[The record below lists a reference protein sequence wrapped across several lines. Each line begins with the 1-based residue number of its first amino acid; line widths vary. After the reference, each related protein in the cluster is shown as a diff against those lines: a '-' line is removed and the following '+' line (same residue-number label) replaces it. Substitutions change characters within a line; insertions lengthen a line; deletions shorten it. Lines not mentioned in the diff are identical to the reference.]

1 MGQAPRPA
9 LKPPQANAGMGPQPQ
24 MGQPQISPGAGYSSQ
39 QMQQI
44 QQAGGLGAVASGFA
58 GPRPITSN
66 GQTRT
71 PTMPGGV
78 PPQQGGSYPMQA
90 RTPQAG
96 GVPAATQTPP
106 WATQQ
111 RMQQQAG
118 LGSQPMGQQIQG
130 AIQQQRG
137 TPGPMNPAVS
147 PQNAPP
153 RPYNMT
159 PSGGANTTM
168 ARPMYIP
175 PDMPTQ
181 KPSPAPQAQ
190 QSQPQAQPMMN
201 YGGQPT
207 IDAGPVYSQ
216 QQQDQLINQAVG
228 QNGMQAATNRQS
240 MMSSL
245 GAAGFAGGGSPKAM
259 ALENQIRAAQMGA
272 DNAART
278 GIPLQLAETNAKHL
292 LASQQAQENQ
302 YSNRQNER
310 LTGQGQQL
318 GFMQGLMGSLLTY

>member
-1 MGQAPRPA
+1 M
-9 LKPPQANAGMGPQPQ
+9 ANAGMGPQPQ
-24 MGQPQISPGAGYSSQ
+24 MGVPQPPPVAVNGGAFNG
-39 QMQQI
+39 MNI
-44 QQAGGLGAVASGFA
+44 DAPMGGAFA

-71 PTMPGGV
+71 PTMPGGT
-78 PPQQGGSYPMQA
+78 PPQQGGSYPMQG

-96 GVPAATQTPP
+96 GMPPAATQTPP

-130 AIQQQRG
+130 AVQQMRQAPQQQPMRQQTQYG
-137 TPGPMNPAVS
+137 TANNGPRPDANTMMPRPMNI
-147 PQNAPP
+147 
-153 RPYNMT
+153 
-159 PSGGANTTM
+159 
-168 ARPMYIP
+168 PMDVP
-175 PDMPTQ
+175 M
-181 KPSPAPQAQ
+181 
-190 QSQPQAQPMMN
+190 QPQARPQAVASPQQPMAAQPM
-201 YGGQPT
+201 YGQPT

-240 MMSSL
+240 MMNSL

>member
-1 MGQAPRPA
+1 MRMGTVPRPA
-9 LKPPQANAGMGPQPQ
+9 LKPPMANAGMGPQPQ
-24 MGQPQISPGAGYSSQ
+24 MGVPQPPPVAVNGGAFNG
-39 QMQQI
+39 MNI
-44 QQAGGLGAVASGFA
+44 DAPMGGAFA

-71 PTMPGGV
+71 PTMPGAPGGV
-78 PPQQGGSYPMQA
+78 PPQQDGSYPMQA

-111 RMQQQAG
+111 RMAQQAG
-118 LGSQPMGQQIQG
+118 LGTQPMGQQIAG
-130 AIQQQRG
+130 AAQQMRQQPQQQ
-137 TPGPMNPAVS
+137 PMRQQTQYGSANPT
-147 PQNAPP
+147 P
-153 RPYNMT
+153 RPD
-159 PSGGANTTM
+159 ANTTM
-168 ARPMYIP
+168 ARQMYIP
-175 PDMPTQ
+175 HDVPAQ

-207 IDAGPVYSQ
+207 ISAGPVYNQ

-240 MMSSL
+240 MMSGL
-245 GAAGFAGGGSPKAM
+245 GGAGFAGAGSPKAM

>member
-1 MGQAPRPA
+1 MAVMQPSPAVSFPPMGQAPRPA

-24 MGQPQISPGAGYSSQ
+24 MGQQ
-39 QMQQI
+39 
-44 QQAGGLGAVASGFA
+44 
-58 GPRPITSN
+58 
-66 GQTRT
+66 
-71 PTMPGGV
+71 
-78 PPQQGGSYPMQA
+78 PPFVA
-90 RTPQAG
+90 RTPGWNPNGSNAG
-96 GVPAATQTPP
+96 GAPAMPGAAPKMPSTPMQRTPNPMLMNGPAQGAPAATQTPSF
-106 WATQQ
+106 ASQQ
-111 RMQQQAG
+111 EIERARQRQQQ
-118 LGSQPMGQQIQG
+118 SQQPMVQQIQNAAQG
-130 AIQQQRG
+130 MRGQQPQQPMRQQTQYG
-137 TPGPMNPAVS
+137 TANNG
-147 PQNAPP
+147 P
-153 RPYNMT
+153 RPD
-159 PSGGANTTM
+159 ANTTM
-168 ARPMYIP
+168 PRPMNIP
-175 PDMPTQ
+175 MDVPMQPQTR
-181 KPSPAPQAQ
+181 PQAVASPQ
-190 QSQPQAQPMMN
+190 QPMAAQPM
-201 YGGQPT
+201 YGQPT

-240 MMSSL
+240 MMSGL

-292 LASQQAQENQ
+292 LASQQAQEDQ